1 MKRILSI
8 ATVIA
13 AAILAA
19 SSCIKAERD
28 FSGSYGEVTYSI
40 GPYMMCIAD
49 NLIVDNLKILE
60 YKTLGTKP
68 DIQSKTSEVE
78 PLDPSYRMP
87 GVKIEK
93 AAEDSTWVI
102 SNKGLEYWFL
112 GDDSYPTDY
121 TITARMLPGDYNHF
135 HSWKVTVNGER
146 REQKGYS
153 CKFSTPETP
162 LTYTIGDSEYTWGS
176 CQGKLNMLVYKDG
189 KAIDSIVMAL
199 WGGRDDYSLVRTY

>member
-19 SSCIKAERD
+19 SSCSKAERD
-28 FSGSYGEVTYSI
+28 FSGSDGEVTYSI

-68 DIQSKTSEVE
+68 NIQSKTSVE
-78 PLDPSYRMP
+78 IPLDPSYRMP

-102 SNKGLEYWFL
+102 SNKDLDYWFL

-121 TITARMLPGDYNHF
+121 TITARMLPGDYAHF
-135 HSWKVTVNGER
+135 HSWKVTVYGER

-153 CKFSTPETP
+153 CKFTTPETP
-162 LTYTIGDSEYTWGS
+162 LTYTIGASEYSWGS
-176 CQGKLNMLVYKDG
+176 CKGQLNMIVYRDG
-189 KAIDSIVMAL
+189 KAIDSIAMIL
-199 WGGRDDYSLVRTY
+199 RGSRDDYSLVRTY

>member
-1 MKRILSI
+1 MKKILTF
-8 ATVIA
+8 ATLIA
-13 AAILAA
+13 ATIIAA
-19 SSCIKAERD
+19 SSCSKAERE
-28 FSGSYGEVTYSI
+28 FSGSDGKVTYSI

-60 YKTLGTKP
+60 YKILGVKP
-68 DIQSKTSEVE
+68 EIQSKTSEVE

-121 TITARMLPGDYNHF
+121 TITARMLPGDYAHF
-135 HSWKVTVNGER
+135 HSWKVTINGER

-153 CKFSTPETP
+153 CKFTTPETP
-162 LTYTIGDSEYTWGS
+162 LTYTIGDSEYSWGS
-176 CQGKLNMLVYKDG
+176 CKGQLNMIVYKDS
-189 KAIDSIVMAL
+189 KAIDSIVMVL
-199 WGGRDDYSLVRTY
+199 RGGRDDYSLVRTY

>member
-1 MKRILSI
+1 MKKILTFATLI
-8 ATVIA
+8 ASTIIA
-13 AAILAA
+13 V
-19 SSCIKAERD
+19 SSCSKAERK
-28 FSGSYGEVTYSI
+28 FSGSDGEVTYSI

-60 YKTLGTKP
+60 YKILGVKP
-68 DIQSKTSEVE
+68 EIQSRTSEVE

-102 SNKGLEYWFL
+102 SNKDLDYWFL

-121 TITARMLPGDYNHF
+121 TITARMLPGDYAHF

-153 CKFSTPETP
+153 CKFTTSETP
-162 LTYTIGDSEYTWGS
+162 LTYTIGDSEYSWGS
-176 CQGKLNMLVYKDG
+176 CKGQLNMIVYRDG
-189 KAIDSIVMAL
+189 KAIDSIAMIL
-199 WGGRDDYSLVRTY
+199 RGSRDDYSLVRTY

>member
-1 MKRILSI
+1 MKKILSF
-8 ATVIA
+8 AAVA
-13 AAILAA
+13 AATIIAA
-19 SSCIKAERD
+19 SSCSKAQTD
-28 FSGSYGEVTYSI
+28 FAGSDGNVTYSI

-60 YKTLGTKP
+60 YKTLEVKP
-68 DIQSKTSEVE
+68 SIQARTSEVE

-121 TITARMLPGDYNHF
+121 TITARMLPGDYAHF
-135 HSWKVTVNGER
+135 HSWKVTVKGER
-146 REQKGYS
+146 RERESYS
-153 CKFSTPETP
+153 CKFSTPENP
-162 LTYTIGDSEYTWGS
+162 LTYTIGDSEYSWGS
-176 CQGKLNMLVYKDG
+176 CKGQLNMIVYRDG
-189 KAIDSIVMAL
+189 KAIDSIAMIL
-199 WGGRDDYSLVRTY
+199 RGGRDDYSLARTY

>member
-19 SSCIKAERD
+19 SSCSKAERD
-28 FSGSYGEVTYSI
+28 FSGSDGEVTYSI

-68 DIQSKTSEVE
+68 DIQSKTSVE
-78 PLDPSYRMP
+78 RPLDPSYRMP

-93 AAEDSTWVI
+93 AAEDSTWII

-135 HSWKVTVNGER
+135 HSWKVTINGER

-153 CKFSTPETP
+153 CKFTTPETP
-162 LTYTIGDSEYTWGS
+162 LTYTIGDSEYSWGS
-176 CQGKLNMLVYKDG
+176 CQGQLNMIVYKDS
-189 KAIDSIVMAL
+189 KAIDSIVMVL
-199 WGGRDDYSLVRTY
+199 RGGRDDYSLVRTY